1 MAIVYLAEHN
11 TLKRKFAVKVLSDV
25 LSNQASVRDRF
36 LQEARVLASLDHP
49 GIVRVTDV
57 IETGSRIAIV
67 MDYIEGSTLDHLIG
81 TQVGP
86 IPWRGALKLFQQ
98 ILDAVKYA
106 HSKGVIHRDL
116 KPANIM
122 VTPAGKTRIMDF
134 GIAKIAGSNVM
145 TRTGARLGSP
155 FYMSPEQVQGLKTID
170 QRTDVYSLGITLYEM
185 LAGRL
190 PFNDE
195 EDTSE
200 FQIMTKIVNGNIPD
214 PRTFYPHIP
223 EKLVECIID
232 ATESDILKRISS
244 CSVFEQVIRYVQ
256 ENETDD
262 PIEQY
267 KNETSSSNIMD
278 AAVTDTEFD
287 RFPSDLYRESDEI
300 RPEKTVNTYHANRRT
315 WIRKMPI
322 MFILLLAGAATGTG
336 LYYLFFQKHFQYRA
350 ALEMEEGGA
359 YLAALQQLNAL
370 GDYSDAE
377 QQGYRITRQL
387 MSDYLETEQ
396 YYNLAK
402 LLNTLDSN
410 FVDELF
416 RDLCVTTYKIY
427 SLVQVVNQYGLE
439 LNHIGKLSLA
449 NFPQGV
455 TVIAGTLQVPP
466 EQRLAPKVIVTRHDT
481 FIGTISGTL
490 HVGFNYHESL
500 STGVELI
507 IPPDSLIARI
517 SEVQSVL
524 SAAYPDLRLTNA
536 AILVEDAI
544 PYETTVDVLGILQNA
559 GYTDIEIQ
567 VAPGSVLCNA
577 VSYTVGDQSTSDQGA
592 SDTLTSI
599 GFAAYSADGRDDET
613 GHISDLQSAASS
625 GTGLASGQTGQVLI
639 AGAGGGVASSAYTV
653 SSSEMQ
659 AVHLAPQVS
668 FSASSSGEAIDLGYR
683 NMSDIRRRI
692 NVIKMRVQT
701 AYEDLLRSNP
711 GASGTITI
719 TFSITPSGS
728 VTGVSVSCPGALA
741 SLQGTV
747 SSAVSSLNFG
757 PAPEQTQDLPVTVS
771 FCLTPPE

>member
-11 TLKRKFAVKVLSDV
+11 TLKKKFAVKVLSDV
-25 LSNQASVRDRF
+25 LSNQASVRERF

-57 IETGSRIAIV
+57 IEAGSRIAIV
-67 MDYIEGSTLDHLIG
+67 MDYIEGNTLDHLIG

-122 VTPAGKTRIMDF
+122 VTPEGKTLIMDF
-134 GIAKIAGSNVM
+134 GIAKITGSNVM

-190 PFNDE
+190 PFNHE

-223 EKLVECIID
+223 DKLVECITD
-232 ATESDILKRISS
+232 ATESDVHQRISS

-262 PIEQY
+262 LIERY
-267 KNETSSSNIMD
+267 KNETCSNNIMD

-287 RFPSDLYRESDEI
+287 QNPSDHYRESDEI
-300 RPEKTVNTYHANRRT
+300 RSKKTANSYHTNRRT
-315 WIRKMPI
+315 WIRKIPI
-322 MFILLLAGAATGTG
+322 MFILLFAGAGTGTG
-336 LYYLFFQKHFQYRA
+336 LYYLFFQKHFQYRT
-350 ALEMEEGGA
+350 ALEMAEGGA

-387 MSDYLETEQ
+387 MSDYFETEQ

-402 LLNTLDSN
+402 LLSVLDSN

-416 RDLCVTTYKIY
+416 RDLGVTTYKIY
-427 SLVQVVNQYGLE
+427 RLVQVVNQYGLE

-466 EQRLAPKVIVTRHDT
+466 EQRLKPKVIVTRHDT

-490 HVGFNYHESL
+490 HVGFNYHDSL
-500 STGVELI
+500 STGVELT
-507 IPPDSLIARI
+507 IPRDSLIARI

-524 SAAYPDLRLTNA
+524 SEAYPDLRLTNA
-536 AILVEDAI
+536 GILVDETV
-544 PYETTVDVLGILQNA
+544 PYETTVEVLEILINA
-559 GYTDIEIQ
+559 GYSEVEVQ
-567 VAPGSVLCNA
+567 VGPSSIFSNVL
-577 VSYTVGDQSTSDQGA
+577 SYEDMLD
-592 SDTLTSI
+592 
-599 GFAAYSADGRDDET
+599 F
-613 GHISDLQSAASS
+613 QSAA
-625 GTGLASGQTGQVLI
+625 GAGQGLASAQTEQSLNSCAAIGGGL
-639 AGAGGGVASSAYTV
+639 ASRAASGGGVQTLDTLECVSFTAVQTAHSA
-653 SSSEMQ
+653 
-659 AVHLAPQVS
+659 AQVS
-668 FSASSSGEAIDLGYR
+668 FSASASGEAIDLGYR

-701 AYEDLLRSNP
+701 AYESLLQTNP

-719 TFSITPSGS
+719 NFSITPGGS
-728 VTGVSVSCPGALA
+728 VTGVSVSCPSSLS
-741 SLQGTV
+741 SLQGTINT
-747 SSAVSSLNFG
+747 AISSLNFG
-757 PAPEQTQDLPVTVS
+757 PASEQTQNLPVSVP
-771 FCLTPPE
+771 FMLTPPD